1 MDARWLLR
9 AHHPATIETPSID
22 AFCYTLPL
30 RSLIGSRFGFGQ
42 SPVNIRYWHGH
53 CIRSGTLFDR
63 RRVAGRVP
71 ARSAENDIQ
80 LGEEEMSTHTSN
92 TGGSS
97 SGAMGQQ
104 GRGQDRTGDLK
115 QSMTDT
121 AQSVRDTASQAMEAV
136 KGTASQAREMATQ
149 QYETARDTASEYWEQ
164 GRARAVELERT
175 LEHQIAQA
183 PIKSVAMAAAV
194 GFVLGIFWIRR

>member
-1 MDARWLLR
+1 
-9 AHHPATIETPSID
+9 
-22 AFCYTLPL
+22 
-30 RSLIGSRFGFGQ
+30 
-42 SPVNIRYWHGH
+42 
-53 CIRSGTLFDR
+53 
-63 RRVAGRVP
+63 
-71 ARSAENDIQ
+71 
-80 LGEEEMSTHTSN
+80 
-92 TGGSS
+92 
-97 SGAMGQQ
+97 MGQQ

-149 QYETARDTASEYWEQ
+149 QYETARDTATEYWEQ